1 MDLVAFVVAGQR
13 VHHQVDTETIGQNPL
28 ALPAGD
34 HGLGVAAVGVHRPGG
49 GPVVAADDHRADAVI
64 GAVLVALHPYRVAG
78 ETAGEIAQRW
88 GMVHLLDCAADLR
101 EHIAG
106 VCPDEPDGADD
117 NDENDG
123 QHHGI
128 LSDVLSFFIAPQLA

>member
-1 MDLVAFVVAGQR
+1 M
-13 VHHQVDTETIGQNPL
+13 TIVPGERSPDVSLRMFPGMLGGNF
-28 ALPAGD
+28 PAT
-34 HGLGVAAVGVHRPGG
+34 
-49 GPVVAADDHRADAVI
+49 
-64 GAVLVALHPYRVAG
+64 GA
-78 ETAGEIAQRW
+78 IAQRW

-106 VCPDEPDGADD
+106 VCSDEPDGADD

-128 LSDVLSFFIAPQLA
+128 LSDVLSFFIAPKLA